1 MGIIFY
7 LRKEPINFTPI
18 IRKVKSKSHFFPS
31 QNPNFDFSLQQIWF
45 FLLRTQSQNRIF
57 LLKFRLFTP
66 RNLFFSA
73 FTLKNRKVKSKPD
86 FSSAQNPNF
95 DFSLQNS
102 VFFYSEP
109 KFNFSLQESSQ
120 NRIFL
125 LLKTQMSI
133 FHSKVFLIFVAF
145 WEFCGIFGL
154 LWFFLTCVVL
164 FGSYGIFWLLW
175 YLLTF
180 VSHEIQFYPT
190 KFLNN
195 RQKNRISILLPR
207 YKVNIRT

>member
-73 FTLKNRKVKSKPD
+73 FYSKKSESQVKIGFFFFSESKFRFFTPKNRF
-86 FSSAQNPNF
+86 FSSQYPNSTF
-95 DFSLQNS
+95 HSR
-102 VFFYSEP
+102 
-109 KFNFSLQESSQ
+109 SQ
-120 NRIFL
+120 VKIGFL
-125 LLKTQMSI
+125 LLRFRLFTPRN
-133 FHSKVFLIFVAF
+133 LIFSAF
-145 WEFCGIFGL
+145 Y
-154 LWFFLTCVVL
+154 
-164 FGSYGIFWLLW
+164 S
-175 YLLTF
+175 
-180 VSHEIQFYPT
+180 
-190 KFLNN
+190 NN
-195 RQKNRISILLPR
+195 WKSP
-207 YKVNIRT
+207 V